1 MLNGSMSMQP
11 LDGPPST
18 AHVYARVIAGAS
30 LPGFL
35 WGRGDDIPERG
46 LSLAR
51 VNFSAE
57 EIEGF
62 RRVCG
67 GSGPDL
73 PPTMLH
79 VAGFPLAMYL
89 MTGRDFPMGSLG
101 MVHIANRIEV
111 TGQLPALGEY
121 EVQVHAGNARRHPKG
136 TQFDVVTSAYLDGER
151 VWHEASTYLSRGS
164 DLPSAQ
170 IAAERSSWPDPTQ
183 GAEVV
188 GLQIPAD
195 MGRQYAAISGD
206 RNPIHLHP
214 LAAKAF
220 GFRTTIV
227 HGMWTLARCLAE
239 VEGDLPRSYVASA
252 GFFKPVFLPA
262 TSAVRIDRGDQD
274 VTVWLTS
281 GDTRHAVVHVQFR
294 D

>member
-1 MLNGSMSMQP
+1 MVPMSMQP
-11 LDGPPST
+11 LNGPPGT
-18 AHVYARVIAGAS
+18 AHLYARVIAGAS

-35 WGRGDDIPERG
+35 WGGGDSIPERG
-46 LSLAR
+46 LSLPQVR
-51 VNFSAE
+51 FSAE
-57 EIEGF
+57 EIEAY

-73 PPTMLH
+73 PPAMLH

-89 MTGRDFPMGSLG
+89 MTSRDFPMGSLG

-121 EVQVHAGNARRHPKG
+121 EVQAHAGNARTHPKG
-136 TQFDVVTSAYLDGER
+136 TQFDMVTSASLDGEL
-151 VWHEASTYLSRGS
+151 VWHETSTYLSRGS
-164 DLPSAQ
+164 GLPSAG
-170 IAAERSSWPDPTQ
+170 ATAERTSWPDPTQ
-183 GAEVV
+183 NAEVV
-188 GLQIPAD
+188 GLQIPSD

-227 HGMWTLARCLAE
+227 HGMWTLALPGRSGRRTARGLRRHRGILQASFPPRGE
-239 VEGDLPRSYVASA
+239 HVADRSGDGKL
-252 GFFKPVFLPA
+252 
-262 TSAVRIDRGDQD
+262 
-274 VTVWLTS
+274 TVWLTTE
-281 GDTRHAVVHVQFR
+281 DTRHAVVHVQFR

>member
-1 MLNGSMSMQP
+1 MLNGPMSMQP
-11 LDGPPST
+11 FDGPPSA
-18 AHVYARVIAGAS
+18 AHLYARVIAGAS

-35 WGRGDDIPERG
+35 WGGGDDIPGRG
-46 LSLAR
+46 LSLGQVR
-51 VNFSAE
+51 FSAE
-57 EIEGF
+57 AIEAY

-73 PPTMLH
+73 PPAMLH

-89 MTGRDFPMGSLG
+89 MTSRDFPMGSLG

-121 EVQVHAGNARRHPKG
+121 EVQVQAGNARQHPKG
-136 TQFDVVTSAYLDGER
+136 TQFDMVTSARLDGNR
-151 VWHEASTYLSRGS
+151 VWHETSTYLSRGTHLS
-164 DLPSAQ
+164 SAQ
-170 IAAERSSWPDPTQ
+170 ASAERHSWPNPAQT
-183 GAEVV
+183 AEVV
-188 GLQIPAD
+188 NLEIPTD
-195 MGRQYAAISGD
+195 MGRQYAAVSGD

-227 HGMWTLARCLAE
+227 HGMWTLARCLAS
-239 VEGDLPRSYVASA
+239 VEDELPEAYVATA

-262 TSAVRIDRGDQD
+262 ASTLRIDRGDGH
-274 VTVWLTS
+274 VTVWLTT
-281 GDTRHAVVHVQFR
+281 GTTRHAVVQVQFS

>member
-1 MLNGSMSMQP
+1 MVPMSMQP
-11 LDGPPST
+11 LNGPPGT
-18 AHVYARVIAGAS
+18 AHLYARVIAGAS

-35 WGRGDDIPERG
+35 WGGGDSIPERG
-46 LSLAR
+46 LSLPQVR
-51 VNFSAE
+51 FSAE
-57 EIEGF
+57 EIEAY

-73 PPTMLH
+73 PPAMLH

-89 MTGRDFPMGSLG
+89 MTSRDFPMGSLG

-121 EVQVHAGNARRHPKG
+121 EFQAHAGNARTHPKG
-136 TQFDVVTSAYLDGER
+136 TQFDMVTSASLDGEL
-151 VWHEASTYLSRGS
+151 VWHETSTYLSRGS
-164 DLPSAQ
+164 GLPSAG
-170 IAAERSSWPDPTQ
+170 ATAERTSWPDPTQ
-183 GAEVV
+183 NAEVV
-188 GLQIPAD
+188 GLQIPSD
-195 MGRQYAAISGD
+195 MGRLYAAISGD

-239 VEGDLPRSYVASA
+239 VEGELPGAYVATA

-262 TSAVRIDRGDQD
+262 ASTLQIDRGDGKL
-274 VTVWLTS
+274 TVLLTTE
-281 GDTRHAVVHVQFR
+281 DTRHAVVHVQFR